1 MSERT
6 EDVSA
11 ADLSL
16 TGAQPASPLGYYSW
30 AFGQLGR
37 DPFYIL
43 VVIYIFFPYFS
54 SVVVGDPVRGQAL
67 IGYLNATSGAILAAT
82 IPFLGAVADK
92 QGRRK
97 PWIAGTVMI
106 MSIGAC
112 CLWWVTPAA
121 TNALIY
127 QTFALMLVINV
138 AFAYSEVFHNAMLP
152 SITPA
157 NKAGVVSGLAFAL
170 GNLGGVSLMLFV
182 LIAFALPGVMPWAWL
197 PEAPLF
203 GIDQSI
209 HEHDRITGPISG
221 VWMLIFTLPVL
232 LLTPDAPPTGWRFA
246 EAAKAG
252 IKDVL
257 ETVKQVRH
265 YKNVAIYLLAR
276 MLYNDGMV
284 GVLVFGG
291 VYAAGNFEWDTISLL
306 IFGLCTSVTAMF
318 GAYLGGIMDDRLG
331 SLLTLKVCVPMTA
344 MILLGLVSIEPDRV
358 LFVVMVS
365 TDAVWDFPYF
375 STPAELIYF
384 ATNQVFALFFVT
396 ALSASRTLMA
406 RISPPDRATQF
417 FGLYGLSGS
426 ITAFLAPLLVAT
438 TTQWS
443 ASQRWGFASLFVL
456 ILLGGLMLFWVEEKQ
471 ASAPEPPSAV

>member
-1 MSERT
+1 MSQGQIDAGE
-6 EDVSA
+6 V
-11 ADLSL
+11 LSL
-16 TGAQPASPLGYYSW
+16 AGTKPASPLGYYSW
-30 AFGQLGR
+30 TFGQFAR

-54 SVVVGDPVRGQAL
+54 SVVVGDPVRGQTL

-97 PWIAGTVMI
+97 PWIAVTVLL

-121 TNALIY
+121 SDALIY
-127 QTFALMLVINV
+127 RTFALMLLINLS
-138 AFAYSEVFHNAMLP
+138 FAYSEVFHNAMLP
-152 SITPA
+152 SITPT
-157 NKAGVVSGLAFAL
+157 NRAGVVSGLAFAL
-170 GNLGGVSLMLFV
+170 GNLGGVSLMLLV
-182 LIAFALPGVMPWAWL
+182 LIAFALPGVLPWDWL
-197 PEAPLF
+197 PDTPLF
-203 GIDQSI
+203 GIDHTS

-221 VWMLIFTLPVL
+221 VWMFLLTLPVL
-232 LLTPDAPPTGWRFA
+232 FFTPDAPATGWRFA

-252 IKDVL
+252 IQDVI
-257 ETVKQVRH
+257 ETVKQVSH

-284 GVLVFGG
+284 GVLIFGG

-306 IFGLCTSVTAMF
+306 IFGLFTSVTAMF
-318 GAYLGGIMDDRLG
+318 GAYLGGLVDDKLG
-331 SLLTLKVCVPMTA
+331 SLRTLKVCVPMTSL
-344 MILLGLVSIEPDRV
+344 ILLLLVSIQPDRIGYV
-358 LFVVMVS
+358 FAVS
-365 TDAVWDFPYF
+365 TDPVWAFPYF

-384 ATNQVFALFFVT
+384 ATNQIFAIFFVT

-426 ITAFLAPLLVAT
+426 VTAFLAPLLVAT
-438 TTQWS
+438 TTQFS
-443 ASQRWGFASLFVL
+443 QSQRWGFASLFIL

-471 ASAPEPPSAV
+471 ATSPD